1 VAKYCCVVFV
11 IAAFLA
17 LLVWQRRRLL
27 NRDRDERP

>member
-1 VAKYCCVVFV
+1 VAKFCFVVFL

-27 NRDRDERP
+27 NRGRDENR